1 MLAKG
6 PIKKILLY
14 VDGTEECVTAAQYG
28 IALAKQHQA
37 ALKAIYCVN
46 ISLLEELVK
55 ARIFV
60 KIEEMDYQQDLEQ
73 DGKRYLNYITEMA
86 RAKNLEI
93 ETELTKGVVNKVVT
107 DYIDQEGID
116 LLVMGELDPILS
128 RKESF
133 HDESELI
140 FRKAR
145 CSVIVV
151 KNPDHAETIYNEIE
165 EG

>member
-1 MLAKG
+1 MLEKG

-28 IALAKQHQA
+28 IALAKQHHA
-37 ALKAIYCVN
+37 KLMAIYCVN

-86 RAKNLEI
+86 KAKQVEI
-93 ETELTKGVVNKVVT
+93 HSELTKGVVNKVVT

-116 LLVMGELDPILS
+116 LLVMGELDPMLS

-140 FRKAR
+140 FRKAK
-145 CSVIVV
+145 CSVLIV
-151 KNPDHAETIYNEIE
+151 KDPDHAEDVYNHIE
-165 EG
+165 KG